1 MKYTLGEITIDGK
14 GAYGIGAPAV
24 DYNPNLYNYLRITD
38 INDDGSLNFNGLKSV
53 DDENAEKYLLK
64 ENDIV
69 FARTGAS
76 TGRTYFYEKHH
87 GDFVYAGFLI
97 KFSLDPVKVNPHI
110 LKYYTHSKVYY
121 DWVKSFDTGGTRGNI
136 NAKTFADMELE
147 LPSRKEQDRI
157 VAILSSLDRKIE
169 LNNKINAQLE
179 EMAQAIFK
187 NWFVDFE
194 PFKDG
199 KFVDSELGRIPEGW
213 RVCKAE
219 ESFTINI
226 GKTPPRKE
234 SQWFSTNE
242 KDNIWV
248 SIADM
253 GSCGMFISDSSEY
266 LTTEAI
272 EKYNVI
278 QVERDSILLSFKLTV
293 GRVAIA
299 GTKLT
304 TNEAIARF
312 ILPNITYREYLYF
325 YLKAF
330 NYELLGS
337 TSSIATAVNSK
348 TIKGMKVLIPDS
360 SILEDFSKKTRCL
373 FERIK
378 TLQQESIHLAQLR
391 DTLLPKLMSG
401 EIKLD

>member
-199 KFVDSELGRIPEGW
+199 KFVDSELGRIPVGW